1 MDRPSLPAVDVCV
14 CVCVA
19 TSLVEILVM
28 PSVERKGEEGRVRKE
43 EGRKL
48 KEFCLQTAFT
58 YPFQLAL
65 S

>member
-43 EGRKL
+43 EGRK
-48 KEFCLQTAFT
+48 KSSAFK
-58 YPFQLAL
+58 PL
-65 S
+65 SLIRFS